1 MKLYKTKK
9 NCGKLLLGILA
20 FCTGMILL
28 TGCGSSSEQKQNKN
42 EETAEENKEED
53 KVQIGLTVDSFVIER
68 WIRDR
73 DVFVATAREL
83 GAEVNVQDAGADVK
97 EQISQIEYFIN
108 KQVDVIVVIARDCGA
123 LSDAIQKA
131 QSAGISVISYDRMVN
146 NANTDL
152 YISFDNRKVG
162 EIMAQALVNAL
173 PQGGDVF
180 MIQGSS
186 SDNNVQMVKQGFDD
200 MLADTDLHVVYEA
213 NCDGWTAELAAGY
226 VEEALEKY
234 PHVQG
239 IMCGNDDIA
248 SQVVQ
253 VLAENQL
260 AGKVVVAGQDCD
272 LAACQRIVEGTQYMT
287 AFKSIEDLAREAAQ
301 YAVEMGKGT
310 EVSSMPGVTDT
321 INDGTYKIY
330 RPFNIATKGD
340 VSEAAQDFINYIM
353 SKDGQAVIE
362 ENKYI
367 SVGEPEEYKSN
378 GAEGKVVVAGSSS
391 VSPVMEKLKEAY
403 EKVNDKVEIEIQTSD
418 STTGMQNTIDGIC
431 DIGMAS
437 RELKDSETEAGLT
450 ATVIANDGIAVVV
463 NNDNPIDELTSDQ
476 VKSVFTGET
485 TTWADLEK

>member
-131 QSAGISVISYDRMVN
+131 QSAGIPVISYDRMVN

-200 MLADTDLHVVYEA
+200 MLADTDLHVVMKL
-213 NCDGWTAELAAGY
+213 T
-226 VEEALEKY
+226 V
-234 PHVQG
+234 
-239 IMCGNDDIA
+239 M
-248 SQVVQ
+248 
-253 VLAENQL
+253 
-260 AGKVVVAGQDCD
+260 AGQQNWLPDMWRKPWKNILMLRELCAEMMT
-272 LAACQRIVEGTQYMT
+272 LPVRSYRYWQRI
-287 AFKSIEDLAREAAQ
+287 SLP
-301 YAVEMGKGT
+301 EMW
-310 EVSSMPGVTDT
+310 
-321 INDGTYKIY
+321 
-330 RPFNIATKGD
+330 
-340 VSEAAQDFINYIM
+340 
-353 SKDGQAVIE
+353 
-362 ENKYI
+362 
-367 SVGEPEEYKSN
+367 
-378 GAEGKVVVAGSSS
+378 
-391 VSPVMEKLKEAY
+391 L
-403 EKVNDKVEIEIQTSD
+403 
-418 STTGMQNTIDGIC
+418 
-431 DIGMAS
+431 
-437 RELKDSETEAGLT
+437 L
-450 ATVIANDGIAVVV
+450 
-463 NNDNPIDELTSDQ
+463 
-476 VKSVFTGET
+476 
-485 TTWADLEK
+485 